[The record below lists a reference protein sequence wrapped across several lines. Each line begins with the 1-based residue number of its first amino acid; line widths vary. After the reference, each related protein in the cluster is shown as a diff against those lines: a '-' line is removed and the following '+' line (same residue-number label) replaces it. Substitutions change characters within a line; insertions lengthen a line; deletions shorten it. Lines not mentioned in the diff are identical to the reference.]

1 MCDSWI
7 YVNTFSVWALHV
19 QTAFSPF
26 VCVAGIDGLMHI
38 LRGLRF
44 EEGTRLCR
52 DSQGFLWTY
61 GMGFVMAVDVRCML
75 LNLGLMV
82 MNEYF

>member
-1 MCDSWI
+1 MDICYHS
-7 YVNTFSVWALHV
+7 SVWVLHV

-26 VCVAGIDGLMHI
+26 VCVVVADGLMHI

-52 DSQGFLWTY
+52 DSQGFY
-61 GMGFVMAVDVRCML
+61 GHMGWALSWRWRSDVCFTWPRT
-75 LNLGLMV
+75 NG
-82 MNEYF
+82 NE